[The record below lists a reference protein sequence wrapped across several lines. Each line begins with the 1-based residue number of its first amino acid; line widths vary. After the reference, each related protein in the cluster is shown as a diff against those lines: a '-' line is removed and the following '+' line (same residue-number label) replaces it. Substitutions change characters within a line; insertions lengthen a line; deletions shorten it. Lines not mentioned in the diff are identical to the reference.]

1 MIVSLFQPHLVKSPT
16 TGAHRALWDTA
27 VSLLDT
33 SPILR
38 YSLVAQPLVGLGGTQ
53 GKRSFGMNRAL
64 GLSFRPSSRSLCSLS
79 GPNKLHIITLA
90 FACPVS
96 LLGALAVGTKSMTKK
111 KKKRGWNWHKQ
122 KKAFPAQA
130 NNLCLLTKNDH

>member
-1 MIVSLFQPHLVKSPT
+1 M
-16 TGAHRALWDTA
+16 
-27 VSLLDT
+27 
-33 SPILR
+33 
-38 YSLVAQPLVGLGGTQ
+38 Q

-111 KKKRGWNWHKQ
+111 KKKEGVELAHT
-122 KKAFPAQA
+122 KKGFPSSG
-130 NNLCLLTKNDH
+130 